1 MSKQFNYILND
12 LALLSLAARCLY
24 SESATHRDRETL
36 YEQLQLLIAENTK
49 LRHWDYNKDTRNS
62 RQRVANKRMS
72 KTLEEYKEFLRVIYK
87 SIDNVLNTASCEL
100 NLLMLRDDIKKF
112 IGDDLIKREERCKN
126 GEDIRNN

>member
-24 SESATHRDRETL
+24 SESATHRDRENL

-62 RQRVANKRMS
+62 RQRVANKKMS

-87 SIDNVLNTASCEL
+87 SIDNVLNAASCEL
-100 NLLMLRDDIKKF
+100 DLLMLRDDIKKF
-112 IGDDLIKREERCKN
+112 IGDDLIERENSKVVQ
-126 GEDIRNN
+126 DK

>member
-12 LALLSLAARCLY
+12 LALLSLDTRCLY
-24 SESATHRDRETL
+24 SESATHRDRENL

-100 NLLMLRDDIKKF
+100 DLLMLRDDIKKF
-112 IGDDLIKREERCKN
+112 IGDDLIERENSKVVQ
-126 GEDIRNN
+126 DK

>member
-24 SESATHRDRETL
+24 SESATHRDKETL

-72 KTLEEYKEFLRVIYK
+72 KTLEEYREFLRVIYK
-87 SIDNVLNTASCEL
+87 SIDTVLNTASCEL
-100 NLLMLRDDIKKF
+100 DLLMLRDDIKKF
-112 IGDDLIKREERCKN
+112 IGDDLIEREDSRVVQDK
-126 GEDIRNN
+126 

>member
-1 MSKQFNYILND
+1 MSRQFNYILND

-87 SIDNVLNTASCEL
+87 SIDNVLNSASCEL
-100 NLLMLRDDIKKF
+100 DLLMLRDDIKKF
-112 IGDDLIKREERCKN
+112 IGDDLIEREDSRVVQDK
-126 GEDIRNN
+126 

>member
-12 LALLSLAARCLY
+12 LALLNLAARCLY
-24 SESATHRDRETL
+24 SESATHRDRENL

-100 NLLMLRDDIKKF
+100 DLLMLRDDIKKF
-112 IGDDLIKREERCKN
+112 IGDDLIERENSKVVQ
-126 GEDIRNN
+126 DK

>member
-24 SESATHRDRETL
+24 SELATHRDRENL

-100 NLLMLRDDIKKF
+100 DLLMLRDDIKKF
-112 IGDDLIKREERCKN
+112 IGDDLIERENSKVVQ
-126 GEDIRNN
+126 DK

>member
-112 IGDDLIKREERCKN
+112 IGDDLIEREDSRVVQDK
-126 GEDIRNN
+126 

>member
-24 SESATHRDRETL
+24 SESATHRDRENL

-87 SIDNVLNTASCEL
+87 SIDNVLNAASCEL
-100 NLLMLRDDIKKF
+100 DLLMLRDDIKKF
-112 IGDDLIKREERCKN
+112 IGDDLIERENSKVVQ
-126 GEDIRNN
+126 DK

>member
-24 SESATHRDRETL
+24 SESATHRDRENL

-49 LRHWDYNKDTRNS
+49 LRHWDYSKDTRNS

-100 NLLMLRDDIKKF
+100 DLLMLRDDIKKF
-112 IGDDLIKREERCKN
+112 IGDDLIERENSKVVQ
-126 GEDIRNN
+126 DK

>member
-100 NLLMLRDDIKKF
+100 DLLMLRDDIKKF
-112 IGDDLIKREERCKN
+112 IGDDLIEREDSRVVQDK
-126 GEDIRNN
+126 

>member
-24 SESATHRDRETL
+24 SESATHRDRENL

-72 KTLEEYKEFLRVIYK
+72 KNLEEYKEFLRVIYK

-100 NLLMLRDDIKKF
+100 DLLMLRDDIKKF
-112 IGDDLIKREERCKN
+112 IGDDLIEREN
-126 GEDIRNN
+126 GRVVQDK

>member
-24 SESATHRDRETL
+24 SESATHRDRENL

-62 RQRVANKRMS
+62 RQRVTNKRMS

-100 NLLMLRDDIKKF
+100 DLLMLRDDIKKF
-112 IGDDLIKREERCKN
+112 IGDDLIERENSKVVQ
-126 GEDIRNN
+126 DK

>member
-24 SESATHRDRETL
+24 SESATHRDRENL

-100 NLLMLRDDIKKF
+100 DLLMLRDDIKKF
-112 IGDDLIKREERCKN
+112 IGDDLIERENSKVVQ
-126 GEDIRNN
+126 DK

>member
-24 SESATHRDRETL
+24 SESATHRDRENL

-87 SIDNVLNTASCEL
+87 SIDNVLNTTSCEL
-100 NLLMLRDDIKKF
+100 DLLMLRDDIKKF
-112 IGDDLIKREERCKN
+112 IGDDLIERENSKVVQ
-126 GEDIRNN
+126 DK

>member
-12 LALLSLAARCLY
+12 LALLNLATRCLY
-24 SESATHRDRETL
+24 SESATHRDRENL

-100 NLLMLRDDIKKF
+100 DLLMLRDDIKKF
-112 IGDDLIKREERCKN
+112 IGDDLIERENSKVVQ
-126 GEDIRNN
+126 DK

>member
-24 SESATHRDRETL
+24 SESVTHRDRENL

-100 NLLMLRDDIKKF
+100 DLLMLRDDIKKF
-112 IGDDLIKREERCKN
+112 IGDDLIERENSKVVQ
-126 GEDIRNN
+126 DK

>member
-100 NLLMLRDDIKKF
+100 DLLMLRDDIKKF
-112 IGDDLIKREERCKN
+112 IGDDLIEREDSRMVQDK
-126 GEDIRNN
+126 

>member
-72 KTLEEYKEFLRVIYK
+72 KTLEEYREFLRVIYK
-87 SIDNVLNTASCEL
+87 SIDTVLNTASCEL
-100 NLLMLRDDIKKF
+100 DLLMLRDDIKKF
-112 IGDDLIKREERCKN
+112 IGDDLIEREDSRVVQDK
-126 GEDIRNN
+126 